1 MLTMSTIKREKA
13 RKIINIVVST
23 LSIIIAC
30 FALVLIVSTISSSKK
45 GYTSI
50 FGYAYFTVASGSMDA
65 GENGFAEKDI
75 VYVKLLSN
83 EQKADLKVGDV
94 ITFWD
99 TLGGKRELNTHRIV
113 ELVTQ
118 NDGAVKFRTKGD
130 ANDSPDWYLRTFDD
144 VQGIYKGKSE
154 GFGSA
159 IMWLQSKTGFL
170 VSVLIPSMLIVLYCL
185 YLVIFNIIEFNKK
198 KLVLAK
204 EEMKEEM
211 DGEMRQK
218 LKEELLKE
226 MEEKAKE
233 QEPPKE

>member
-1 MLTMSTIKREKA
+1 MSTVKREKV

-50 FGYAYFTVASGSMDA
+50 FGYAYFTVASGSMDV
-65 GENGFAEKDI
+65 GEEGFAENDI
-75 VYVKLLSN
+75 IYIKLLN
-83 EQKADLKVGDV
+83 EKQKADLKQGDV
-94 ITFWD
+94 VTFWD
-99 TLGGKRELNTHRIV
+99 TIGGKKELNTHRISR
-113 ELVTQ
+113 LVTLD
-118 NDGAVKFRTKGD
+118 DGSVMYRTKGD
-130 ANDSPDWYLRTFDD
+130 ANLDEDRFAHSAEDI
-144 VQGIYKGKSE
+144 QGIYKGKAI

-159 IMWLQSKTGFL
+159 IMWLQTKTGFL
-170 VSVLIPSMLIVLYCL
+170 VSVLIPSILIVIYCL
-185 YLVIFNIIEFNKK
+185 YLVIFNVIDFNKK

-211 DGEMRQK
+211 DGELRKK
-218 LKEELLKE
+218 LKEELLLE